1 MLPGAAD
8 KGFFVCLAIRTPHVS
23 KGLRWLRGRKN
34 GKPCMALARRVMPSA
49 PCDAPAR
56 PSTERKRDIQNP
68 VKAGKSQRTANN
80 LLGGASDERLAK
92 PVVRDAV
99 GR

>member
-1 MLPGAAD
+1 
-8 KGFFVCLAIRTPHVS
+8 
-23 KGLRWLRGRKN
+23 
-34 GKPCMALARRVMPSA
+34 MPST

-56 PSTERKRDIQNP
+56 PSTERERDIQNP
-68 VKAGKSQRTANN
+68 VKAGKSQRTATT
-80 LLGGASDERLAK
+80 LLGGATDERLAK